1 MKSCVSLHRFRISAD
16 PLGGWFKFSEL
27 WGRAAPPACSVAS
40 ASSVTQCAQ
49 CPQRAQCPQLK
60 KAALFFAGRAA
71 PYNPPREIICLCAST
86 THLIFLNVLHCL
98 CLNHVWISYIQA
110 RYSKFFDG
118 SRA

>member
-71 PYNPPREIICLCAST
+71 PYKSVQQDSSLCAST
-86 THLIFLNVLHCL
+86 TSLSYCPALHCL